1 MAKKSTVR
9 SENGKVR
16 RVIVVGGGL
25 AGLMTVIK
33 LCEAGVPVDL
43 FSLVPVK
50 RSHSVCAQGGINAS
64 VNTKGEGDSPRVH
77 LEETV
82 YGGDFLANQAPVK
95 GMADAAP
102 GIVHMLDRMGVP
114 FNRTPEGLLDFRRF
128 GGTLFHRTAF
138 AGATTGQ
145 QLLYALDE
153 QVRRYETEN
162 VEDEKGIVIKGEK
175 MVRKFEF
182 WDFLSLVQD
191 ENGRAVGIVA
201 QDLKTMD
208 IEAFPGEAV
217 CLATGGPGI
226 VFGKSTNSVI
236 NTGTAAAA
244 VYQQG
249 ACYANGE
256 FIQIHPTAIPGA
268 DKLRLISES
277 ARGEGGRVWVPKDP
291 KETRRGKDVPEKD
304 RDYFLEAKYPGYGNL
319 VPRDIAARELFLKCF
334 HDGKGVYNAKS
345 GKNEL
350 EVYLDLTHIGEETL
364 RRKLAGIL
372 EIYEK
377 FVGEDPYHNPMR
389 VFPAVHYSMGGL
401 WVDFERRESD
411 GGVVRGSARNQAT
424 NIEGLYAAGE
434 VDYQYHGANRLGAN
448 SLLSCI
454 YAGMEAG
461 PAMATYI
468 QTLNKSSNDLSSS
481 LFEKAE
487 KREKTNYN
495 ALLKMDGKENAY
507 QLHDEMAL
515 VMLRDCT
522 IERHNDTL
530 DKVIEKIDEIQDRFK
545 NVGVT
550 DTGARANQGAQ
561 FLRHFKNMTTIARV
575 IATGA
580 RNRDESRG
588 AHYKPAF
595 KTRDDENW
603 QRSTLAFH
611 AEQGN
616 GRSEVKFVREFD
628 YTVASTSLHATDK
641 VDTSLVTP
649 RARKYETAGAASA
662 AATGNLE
669 DKKKDAQ
676 AHA

>member
-291 KETRRGKDVPEKD
+291 KESRRGKDVPEKD

-515 VMLRDCT
+515 LMLRDCT

-603 QRSTLAFH
+603 QRTTLAFH

-628 YTVASTSLHATDK
+628 YTVAATSLHATDK
-641 VDTSLVTP
+641 VDISLVAP